1 MRLLNHT
8 KYIEKINLGMTE
20 ICRSTLKCLKMHE
33 TLYDTSESPKLCC
46 EGINIFGIELDDA
59 ILDSLEVNTNSG
71 HRGFEFMTHV
81 REKLCT
87 NTLLVI
93 ETKSEIIE
101 RIHEWSEFIFSLI
114 IECLAS

>member
-1 MRLLNHT
+1 MRLLNHA

-33 TLYDTSESPKLCC
+33 TLNDTSETTELCC

-59 ILDSLEVNTNSG
+59 VLDSLEVDTNSG
-71 HRGFEFMTHV
+71 HRSFEFMTHIC
-81 REKLCT
+81 EKLRT

-93 ETKSEIIE
+93 ETESEIIE
-101 RIHEWSEFIFSLI
+101 RIYEWSELIFALI
-114 IECLAS
+114 IKCLAS